1 MDLTAIATTMPL
13 GRYGAR
19 HIDRWSVS
27 VAIPLFGVGGVQA
40 PLHREE
46 MVHWPLVAIV

>member
-1 MDLTAIATTMPL
+1 MKYNVADSTAIATTMPP

-27 VAIPLFGVGGVQA
+27 VGFMQS
-40 PLHREE
+40 H
-46 MVHWPLVAIV
+46 